1 MKNKI
6 TLITPPDYYENYN
19 RSILFICVNEQDQE
33 KITKW
38 FSNSSYNQDLNVYF
52 YSGEDQMEW
61 LLWSVARANHT
72 FIDLDTDSQ
81 IIKSISGYL
90 VSRPNVYM
98 QTHNEQTA
106 RIFSYINANQVPDI
120 DFFLEQVFN
129 K

>member
-38 FSNSSYNQDLNVYF
+38 FSNSSYDQDLNVYF

-72 FIDLDTDSQ
+72 FIDLDTDSY
-81 IIKSISGYL
+81 ITKAISGYL

-120 DFFLEQVFN
+120 DFFLEEVFN